1 MATVS
6 PGTRVDRK
14 LQLKEVLDWLVED
27 GIAAPEPAA
36 KLLGD
41 SRIAR
46 GGSRHPV
53 IVISE
58 ARWRSLKAPN
68 PILTADLL
76 TEWLAGKL
84 KIPFY
89 HIDPLKIDLKAVTA
103 VMSSEYAQ
111 RRGIL
116 PVEVNGREVT
126 IATSEPLMASW
137 EAELSEMLRLKIQ
150 RVFANPIDI
159 ERYH

>member
-6 PGTRVDRK
+6 PSPRVDRK
-14 LQLKEVLDWLVED
+14 LQLREVLDWLVED
-27 GIAAPEPAA
+27 GIVAPEPAA
-36 KLLGD
+36 KLLQD
-41 SRIAR
+41 SRFMR

-58 ARWRSLKAPN
+58 ARWRSLKP
-68 PILTADLL
+68 PQPVLTPEVLS
-76 TEWLAGKL
+76 EWLAGRVHM
-84 KIPFY
+84 PFY

-116 PVEVNGREVT
+116 RVEVNGREVT
-126 IATSEPLMASW
+126 IATSEPYMASW
-137 EAELSEMLRLKIQ
+137 EPELAEMLRLTIK
-150 RVFANPIDI
+150 RVVSNPI
-159 ERYH
+159 